1 MKKAFR
7 TSSLWILLTVC
18 SALAACGGGG
28 GGSSGSA
35 GAGGGGGGGG
45 GGGTTPTAL
54 DRALATGNS
63 KDVSL
68 ADVTQSAQTL
78 LSTQT
83 SAYSSIK
90 QKLFGLNA
98 DGTPGPNAITGI
110 DWNPTH
116 DSSFFDVLD
125 AARNMVV
132 LPSNWSYGNNA
143 AGSGVTLAVVG
154 TAPTSGTRYAAFGG
168 NPLAVAGN
176 GAMDSFMVNVVS
188 WLTPRSATP
197 GTFKIVTAHLPGTE
211 TYWFPHESAV
221 RNWFASHYSGVTIN
235 GLSPTDPNQQDNICD
250 GSALNACLQ
259 NADLLVI
266 GREQGPNAYDGNVV
280 MSAVTAAQAR
290 GIPVLYLHHYRD
302 VDDLASRLL
311 KYFGLDQGNNY
322 WTTDGLKAFNPST
335 LPAVPAQLAGYS
347 DLITRLS
354 NSLSSNA
361 FTTDWSGCT
370 GGRVDCSGDTTY
382 MAQLGTLGG
391 QIRSNLRALDAA
403 GIAIFGQPGYDLEKR
418 LALLGDK
425 YRELV
430 AYPLDKAANEQAF
443 HRALFTDMT
452 AYTHRPYSAV
462 AQNLGNFSN
471 LFPSNTPT
479 TSKTFNV
486 ALPNSGSKDYLTG
499 LYVMPGST
507 VTLTRSDSSG
517 STVTFGLN
525 KLRDTT
531 WAFNPNPNMNP
542 NSGLDR
548 PTQISSPAM
557 PLAAGQSASITSPYG
572 GPLFL
577 SISSDSGS
585 VQTVT
590 VKVDGATTHPL
601 LRDATDSAQVSAFQ
615 TAVANTPTNWVA
627 MSTDM
632 LTVFSTLDYFRQTMS
647 TYSNNMA
654 LLASDIWVYEIKD
667 TYELAGFNDA
677 NNKLQLAS
685 TVTAF
690 CNAHSGWDCTGLQ
703 HRRDVMQY
711 VISDV
716 HAACG
721 DGCSGNPY
729 DQDWPFGPLGWGESH
744 EVGHNIQP
752 GRLEIYGG
760 ISGEVS
766 NNIFPMHKHI
776 HYNVVNNGQPAPG
789 YSAAFADRAGA
800 VKNVFNN
807 TLKPAQSQANPT
819 TAAYN
824 AIWQD
829 SSYAADND
837 SRVAFYRQLVEYA
850 RYYNSGTG
858 FSDGWELFTL
868 LYLLDRNFGNAS
880 ANWSTVGPQ
889 YGFGTYATY
898 PSGISGNDFM
908 LIATSYIIGRDM
920 RSVFDLWGITY
931 SSAASSQVAAYG
943 YLTAGKLLFPMAS
956 VTATPSGVG
965 TPFTV
970 TSIATYPP
978 NY

>member
-7 TSSLWILLTVC
+7 SPSLWILLTVC
-18 SALAACGGGG
+18 SVLAACGGGG
-28 GGSSGSA
+28 S
-35 GAGGGGGGGG
+35 AGGGADGGDSGSGSGGS
-45 GGGTTPTAL
+45 TATAL
-54 DRALATGNS
+54 ERALATGNS

-68 ADVTQSAQTL
+68 ADVAQSTQTL
-78 LSTQT
+78 LSAQT

-90 QKLFGLNA
+90 QKLFGLKAN
-98 DGTPGPNAITGI
+98 GTPGPNAITGI

-132 LPSNWSYGNNA
+132 LPSNWSYGDNA
-143 AGSGVTLAVVG
+143 TGSGVTLAVVG

-168 NPLAVAGN
+168 NPLGVPGN
-176 GAMDSFMVNVVS
+176 AAMDSFMANVVS

-197 GTFKIVTAHLPGTE
+197 STFKIVTAHLPGTE
-211 TYWFPHESAV
+211 TYWFPHENAV

-235 GLSPTDPNQQDNICD
+235 GLLPTDPAQKDNICD
-250 GSALNACLQ
+250 GSALNTCLQ

-266 GREQGPNAYDGNVV
+266 GREQGPNAYDGAAV

-311 KYFGLDQGNNY
+311 NYFGLGQGNNY
-322 WTTDGLKAFNPST
+322 WTTDGLKSFDPST
-335 LPAVPAQLAGYS
+335 LPAVPTQLAGYA

-354 NSLSSNA
+354 DGT
-361 FTTDWSGCT
+361 FTTTWSGCS

-382 MAQLGTLGG
+382 MAQLGTLGE
-391 QIRSNLRALDAA
+391 QIRSNLRALDQA

-425 YRELV
+425 YRESV

-471 LFPSNTPT
+471 LLPSNTPT
-479 TSKTFNV
+479 ASKTFNV
-486 ALPNSGSKDYLTG
+486 DLPSKGSKDYLTG

-525 KLRDTT
+525 KLRNTT
-531 WAFNPNPNMNP
+531 WAFNTN
-542 NSGLDR
+542 GLDR
-548 PTQISSPAM
+548 PTQISSPSM
-557 PLAAGQSASITSPYG
+557 PLPAGQSVSITSPYG
-572 GPLFL
+572 GPLFMT
-577 SISSDSGS
+577 ISSDSGS
-585 VQTVT
+585 VQKIT
-590 VKVDGATTHPL
+590 VKVDGATAHPL
-601 LRDATDSAQVSAFQ
+601 LRDATDPAQVSAFQ

-632 LTVFSTLDYFRQTMS
+632 LTVFSTLDHFQETMS

-654 LLASDIWVYEIKD
+654 QLASDIWTYQIKD

-677 NNKLQLAS
+677 NGKLQLAS
-685 TVTAF
+685 RVTAF
-690 CNAHSGWDCTGLQ
+690 CNAHAGWDCTGLQ

-721 DGCSGNPY
+721 NGCSGNPY
-729 DQDWPFGPLGWGESH
+729 DQDWAFGPLGWGESH

-766 NNIFPMHKHI
+766 NNIFPMHKHM
-776 HYNVVNNGQPAPG
+776 HYNIANSGQPAPG

-800 VKNVFNN
+800 VKSVFD
-807 TLKPAQSQANPT
+807 TLKLAQGQSNPG

-829 SSYAADND
+829 PSYAANNS
-837 SRVAFYRQLVEYA
+837 SRVAFYRQLAEYS
-850 RYYNSGTG
+850 RYYNSGAG
-858 FSDGWELFTL
+858 NQFSDGWELFTL
-868 LYLLDRNFGNAS
+868 LYLLDRNFGKTSS
-880 ANWSTVGPQ
+880 ANWSSVASQ
-889 YGFGTYATY
+889 YGFSTYSSY
-898 PSGISGNDFM
+898 PGSISGNDFM

-920 RSVFDLWGITY
+920 RSVFDLWGVTY
-931 SSAASSQVAAYG
+931 TSAASSQVAAYG
-943 YLTAGKLLFPMAS
+943 YASAGKLLFPMAS
-956 VTATPSGVG
+956 LAATPSGVAA
-965 TPFTV
+965 PVTV
-970 TSIATYPP
+970 TSSATYPAG
-978 NY
+978 Y